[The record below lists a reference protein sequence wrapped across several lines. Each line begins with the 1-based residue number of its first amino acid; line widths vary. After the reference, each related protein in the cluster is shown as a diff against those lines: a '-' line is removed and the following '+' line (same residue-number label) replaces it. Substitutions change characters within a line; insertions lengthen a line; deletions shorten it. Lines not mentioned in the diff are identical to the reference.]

1 MRISYMHAVGAGGA
15 SSCLLGPF
23 GSHATSG
30 LLGRGISIRFPG
42 HDVHYNT
49 FYETT
54 TGTGT
59 GTSDLRLRNQ
69 NQYQFQSLA
78 RQIACSFLLPTPS
91 TSLELEADNTEVNV
105 RNGRYFVRE
114 LAGRSM
120 TIYKR

>member
-1 MRISYMHAVGAGGA
+1 MRISYMQAVGAGEHLPLY
-15 SSCLLGPF
+15 SVLS

-59 GTSDLRLRNQ
+59 AKQ
-69 NQYQFQSLA
+69 
-78 RQIACSFLLPTPS
+78 P
-91 TSLELEADNTEVNV
+91 
-105 RNGRYFVRE
+105 
-114 LAGRSM
+114 
-120 TIYKR
+120 